1 MRWLVSPV
9 TSDSLALLAPPVQL
23 VTLARPVIHVQLD
36 ILAELARLAIV
47 GTILTHRNV
56 SLAQPSTPIAYS
68 ALMPIP
74 VLHALSASQE
84 LLARFAPLDMGEIA
98 LSAPQDMKAQA
109 VPPVLL
115 DTTQLRQPA
124 LHARPSAPT
133 A

>member
-47 GTILTHRNV
+47 GTILTHRNA

-74 VLHALSASQE
+74 VLPALSASQA
-84 LLARFAPLDMGEIA
+84 LLARFAPLDMVEIA
-98 LSAPQDMKAQA
+98 LSVPQDMKAQA
-109 VPPVLL
+109 VQPVLL

-124 LHARPSAPT
+124 PHARPSIPT